1 MSKHNISLPKEGV
14 EEVEEEIEVMELG
27 EKGGGDEK
35 KGEAGSDTNTNTD
48 SQHFLERGVAAA
60 TATWLSG
67 LPSIKNFEQFVPI
80 SSEVTSDTTALAP
93 SGSFVHSTIREHL
106 HNLQD
111 IDSRLCSRKFL
122 PSLRAAAEIQNSIAQ
137 FQTKIFSILA
147 RYNLTAIMVPN
158 RNEYGGRRLK
168 ESRLRAVVRDSKR
181 VQGAMAELDTLK
193 VGAGQFFI
201 RAVTDDRSP
210 VSVCFSSWAAG
221 LAGAVQMILRRVV
234 DRYSGSHSKM
244 TLAGMHLPSMVS
256 GTKRLNSVHPS
267 RESFIAGVNE
277 KLSGDTTLDTS
288 SSIFN
293 NAIKRAYSEFLVTVD
308 SASTDVSSP
317 YRNVLRQARYDP
329 SIQST
334 LNIKTD
340 PSLDIGMLI
349 PRPSMAN
356 IVTTNRS
363 HQRSKEEILS
373 QQDHIVEDVSRTFQ
387 QHLQDK
393 GRKRHIPLPEDG
405 SLELLTAATIDQR
418 EWTHHITQLF
428 SQAFLETMTSVLA
441 LSFEQ
446 DDPFSSV
453 GFDAIKKRVIPVAAS
468 NTSRRVALNMHT
480 LVEKHLLAAG
490 NLFINFVVAPT
501 DDIIEGRPVALNI
514 PVLAVVTKTEDTT
527 HVHLTDRLLVH
538 DKQVGDALR
547 SQNNSRVSSR
557 DTTVAED
564 KPEGPRLVGCLPIIH
579 TLTSDDTFHYETSS
593 LFQSLAADW
602 FHALTSLGATG
613 KIGATIA
620 VGVLDA
626 LTKPKLVDKDG
637 KVIPESD
644 KQKRQTNHRSLRHSM
659 ELMNL
664 MNQSLASWGHSG
676 HNANL
681 TSYWSGASA
690 IRSLAAQRSMSRQL
704 TVHPES
710 LDETESTI
718 RRQLLSSM
726 LEANTFNPL
735 DGLPLNMESDESE
748 QNTLVRMLTSLPRA
762 VSEVLN
768 VSGFMEVLR
777 RFSLPLGKDH
787 YSVKRNLRAVDHL
800 MSALG
805 NMTLQSVVNA
815 MDEDGDPWHGVNTAP
830 SFVVEPN
837 RMRALTR
844 LSSSYRRHNLSHC
857 LASERS
863 TNVMIPICRTRGAVA
878 GLLSGFG
885 QKGNVVLPVALF
897 SKLISSKITLDRRC
911 RLSGQGAKLNDSIL
925 DFVKRAAGW
934 RPRQHQKDNSVY
946 LGFSKDDYVMLLSY
960 LWFNT
965 AIISLTDT
973 NAIAVID
980 TFSPGLG
987 QSIYSDFVAVRSM
1000 IDNYY
1005 RNQTEYSVRSLV
1017 ERHTKMKSEKTSIGG
1032 IVKSLSPEEI
1042 NHVLDQLA
1050 TNLTAFTTYRETDID
1065 NENRTVSSFKDVN
1078 QVSRL
1083 PVTIKPTQYKKM
1095 SGFVECLRSVV
1106 DAALKFRPFIK
1117 IHRAFG
1123 EKSPTDSFKPLSI
1136 EDMVTS
1142 SISATAG
1149 GIPTRG
1155 PVGHRRT
1162 IDIRAR
1168 DPVLLAAIRA
1178 DNQAKAASAAV
1189 AAAKAVSSG
1198 GDIDEA
1204 QRKADNAAAVAAAD
1218 PDPPKHT
1225 LIIPDHM
1232 SVASLMNIVKQ
1243 IHPEMPG
1250 LDLLALAVTDLYELL
1265 VPSASTEIIK
1275 RELSEVPSLVQTL
1288 ILVGMWMC
1296 EAMAGHP
1303 DILTDGVTAM
1313 ADLSVGL
1320 LAEATLV
1327 VSRLQKT
1334 YCPIPPAAF
1343 GMTGVLHP
1351 NSETFAKMSQSFLAT
1366 TIDKLVAGQHHHHGL
1381 RDNDSSTAETIGLIA
1396 LKYNKQIRGNDT
1408 IAASGT
1414 ESNGGDNA
1422 AAVPPTTSTGT
1433 IDDVQAVARG
1443 VSIVPQ
1449 MDIDMKEH
1457 LMNPIDV
1464 FSEKALPHFDLVVCP
1479 FQKRNPLLNPDMT
1492 RRLSSLH
1499 QGMITLPQEIRT
1511 DDWDSILAG
1520 NTAGYTLPHYAA
1532 TSFNSALDSI
1542 MANPSQTAAMVA
1554 REIVNYATAIV
1565 GQRRDIAERLEEC
1578 LSKGK
1583 NVLSVPI
1590 FPNSTTASQEADPV
1604 LLRAI
1609 KESIFI
1615 MTKPPKNPLTSIG
1628 SGSMDYNLTP
1638 SAILDGW
1645 TGLSVLTW
1653 PDQRVLSSGL
1663 SEPVVFSRSDD
1674 LSVKSDVVRQH
1685 LTSIPAFR
1693 ERLVS
1698 ATRSIFELCVVTSIL
1713 SSDERARR
1721 AARTVLMRISERS
1734 PVLSDIKIGQMAN
1747 LVSTLASPKR
1757 YKSFLKIVSNE
1768 RVRIAHLTGSSSTY
1782 DSHLQSEGLEDPLYA
1797 EIYGSRSGK
1806 EGSIRGSADNFWMG
1820 VFDHSLPIAHDDD
1833 FGDRDD
1839 HGIDFAS
1846 DKGQLFP
1853 SVVNTYASLS
1863 SEAIRD
1869 GSGKRTAKY
1878 NQAIRN
1884 IAKYVKGLVKTDSEG
1899 MPKDTTLDRLAAA
1912 QRCYSQISTAMT
1924 NAAFG
1929 CRSSSTYAV
1938 DTHEPDETLRARRE
1952 ADSVLA
1958 ALLRNMAPRVLEG
1971 GTYTPPGNS
1980 HIVPETT
1987 VRATARAMS
1996 TVSHVLMGKIILP
2009 SLSTQSPFAYAYR
2022 TFLAAAGVTGHND
2035 LVAAAIF
2042 DRLTSNDL
2050 ALFLGGSLLQRGLF
2064 ISFFLNSV
2072 LFGRIGKEISVNN
2085 LSSKARCQ
2093 LTKVVDFC
2101 VALRHLFSSN
2111 NRDTHGY
2118 SVSDKSIAAA
2128 VSKVYGT
2135 LRTLRRT
2142 ASITP
2147 FQTNLPQ
2154 SLTTADRKHGPRVKR
2169 SSTLSD
2175 VLKGGSVIHPALLS
2189 NYSEKTIRSRLSKV
2203 IHRHGQ
2209 QARRRA
2215 QESSL
2220 LECMDYELLSSRQR
2234 HQQRGEKGT
2243 ASAPGEYISTLD
2255 NQHYGYCNVYADDEF
2270 GNCNN
2275 YDSDTDEDMDDSEN
2289 LTSSSDSGT
2298 DSSSDEWSDFHSD
2311 DDDFDGDFRYDPL
2324 RHMSNRGHR
2333 GSDSDT
2339 GRTESD
2345 DESLDSDDNN
2355 CQSMTINR
2363 RQRKANRAIYGP
2375 GFLTSSLETGSSRQA
2390 LVDHLR
2396 RMGGYIDPGEEEEEE
2411 EELIGSSSSEEED
2424 DDKANVS
2431 GKSTKGDKHLTR
2443 RQHKER
2449 LARVLREFAPKDITI
2464 RNGEI
2469 TNVVL
2474 VDSSKLVSLMSEYES
2489 TSSAS
2494 ERKRI
2499 RIDNDMV
2506 DADEKAGGSGD
2517 GDGVLPKAYLSRRIQ
2532 KPRHLRAALVR
2543 NTAHV
2548 MRTLEANL
2556 NIVHQSLYNSGP
2568 SAMDQETVIEER
2580 VLSAN
2585 DLNAII
2591 ANRDRLVYDVS
2602 QTAPTL
2608 FGSYDLKPE
2617 VRTSAG
2623 AAGGDAPP
2631 GLPMESVIDARKVMH
2646 PDTTGYGYLAVPIK
2660 TVNNALPSASSLSY
2674 LDLVTVT
2681 ALALARSFRV
2691 TTGFAVEELVR
2702 SRNSLDE
2709 MRGALE
2715 TLITSPEGTRV
2726 KVKSTLLNDI
2736 VSTRMAHVDS
2746 LLGLTSPV
2754 VFINQ
2759 ALPEGPE
2766 RRQNESQILIV
2777 IRGVNSE
2784 QLVPEAVS
2792 STTDLL
2798 EFLTSSK
2805 RMGTLAP
2812 QTSLSLYHMSVV
2824 DNLLGLST
2832 NRLKGAVSLEVGG
2845 GVLETC
2851 TDDIFSRRSVKLLEY
2866 CRKVGFK
2873 AEMSVGPIKRFLPT
2887 GTIPDVTISV
2897 VNDPAYHHLLQA
2909 DAPDASGAS
2918 ITMSAVGNLYG
2929 MIDTISCMAA
2939 RCVEAVQ
2946 AISSREDNNGS
2957 KEDNDDATDPKSVIK
2972 DLKRRMKSMTKTS
2985 LKLSSS
2991 SSGREDICG
3000 STLAPRNRIPV
3011 FSNTILDAAYAIRS
3025 SIATIIG
3032 DVRTQFGVP
3041 RFSGPSQKARVT
3053 LQQFEQLVESL
3064 TAIGHHRAHIHSIAN
3079 RLAAAHGELEKV
3091 QCMRRMGLSESLGA
3105 FVAVAT
3111 TMAPYR
3117 AYGGKPNNASVWLKD
3132 MDLIGSLTGRELHNI
3147 RKARQ
3152 IVDKS
3157 MISLDLMADHL
3168 DTLVATCSAE
3178 TELSTAKRSK
3188 CGDYLIHPETQVL
3201 VCLAPSKSR
3210 EGPGTE
3216 SIAFNSGDQQTMER
3230 ELAWNRTAMAR
3241 VQLAALRFGRPE
3253 IGSIFSIDEGDK
3265 KPLDTVIASLSE
3277 SLARPSSQRKSVVP
3291 TVNGPSS
3298 QRAAETIAASLA
3310 ASGAGLT
3317 EAATIAGAAASEVTS
3332 LSKMT
3337 KAALPVAKS
3346 MAYIPVVYDNWQH
3359 INKMAA
3365 VRSLASSTATA
3376 NCAGHRLVRASE
3388 SRDLAA
3394 ILQAHSRHKYGSY
3407 NQAAIVSMFCGTSS
3421 PVVLTIPLSSSS
3433 PEASSSDVATPP
3445 GLLAGLGVTK
3455 ISSLQL
3461 PPTSGDA
3468 AATSSEKDDDRVST
3482 GSTKAETLEFR
3493 LQSLVQKLSERG
3505 RLNKFD
3511 EYQRLQ
3517 RVREQ
3522 VNRALHIQSEI
3533 KASVDSGGLVKGGE
3547 APILSDDVRSN
3558 LSNMLTA
3565 KRMAISDFEKLID
3578 DLSKN
3583 SAPSSEANN
3592 NLSGS
3597 SGIGP
3602 LKLLTGRLQSTKDI
3616 GESDERIVQLA
3627 ENTPQLR
3634 VFLLLLDHTFSRQL
3648 RSIITDLGE
3657 YYKTMSSLSVDT
3669 VTAVN
3674 RTREMAEIE
3683 ARRSID
3689 LDANKIVPAFEDAK
3703 ILFQRELDAIHS
3715 ARTEVLTKTTEL
3727 NGLATTIRDSV
3738 AEVTDRINTGIVT
3751 FDVPEFL
3758 SLGSK
3763 YDSENIVKDQLMEFA
3778 KRNSGSAFDVLSDD
3792 IASAAM
3798 TTRTP
3803 VGSEGNQETGNALIS
3818 AVVKTIASGQEIVH
3832 VDYGSAIDQYPNN
3845 IVLPN
3850 TADQYRLVDHQ
3861 KREQDRLLSV
3871 TKFLDVLARRAELL
3885 SQRADVIAND
3895 IEELEDRRRRSIEI
3909 YNKQLE
3915 TRLHDLEQNIGII
3928 ITTLKTHIGNDL
3940 AQSTSLVSLGAEV
3953 DRLLHRIYRDNDGS
3967 IDTQGRV
3974 YEIRRALENVLSAPN
3989 ADSGIG
3995 GAGNSDVKMIEETV
4009 TAARVNA
4016 ATDSSTDTPKIEAST
4031 ETVISESVAPFN
4043 CFLRP
4048 LHTALAQ
4055 LESMFITS
4063 GGALSRPV
4071 PNDDARPDLQMMTIK
4086 DLCSSVLS
4094 AQGSKEPESTAS
4106 AIVRGICESCAM
4118 MIFNLHTP
4126 IHASDHEFEF
4136 DGLQSRERLQRLL
4149 KAALN
4154 TASESLLDNQD
4165 AVVRERILS
4174 FMEGNNGSVKNL
4186 KFTVKQRVACLTPVN
4201 TSMGRIPSI
4210 VWPNT
4215 VIIPTSELFDCP
4227 GLAYDKFRS
4236 MASRSWD
4243 PVVANAAKEA
4253 RSIVGTL
4260 ARTTPA
4266 AEALYFPSKD
4276 ERRFFNSICDG
4287 ILKGMGPKAS
4297 SVFNTTCDQNLARRD
4312 PVTGLPVFVGRLGNR
4327 LGTPSPDTSQDT
4339 VAVDS
4344 SVSRTD
4350 SIANTTTSSP
4360 HIDTSTNGNSTGIN
4374 NSSNANTHNTS
4385 DKTKSMSAVFALQY
4399 QQLDM
4404 EASFM
4409 VAPGANL
4416 NRHKEERL
4424 RIYNLTD
4431 LNNVRHLDTDINLA
4445 ASSITSRILEVVHS
4459 AVGDDDAI
4467 CSDVTKS
4474 LLLGSVATLVA
4485 EKTCTRQNDP
4495 SNLIESYNSARNIVE
4510 RTIGTSGD
4518 WCRGTNAEDMF
4529 GLQVAYRHRLFP
4541 ACGVSHT
4548 NTRAM
4553 EKIKTIGAEEFL
4565 SCYPRYRAARACLT
4579 KANPNTHCPIVADRF
4594 EENPQLLHEVRG
4606 LLSENTRARIG
4617 LGADRLSGAIAT
4629 LQNQVAEEW
4638 KGYRH
4643 GHGLVALRKVVS
4655 APNVDQGDQSNAAA
4669 NLAVGVMADSIVDTL
4684 SVMSAAAG
4692 RQRAPPPVASLNR
4705 STIKKLST
4713 EVENIASESPGL
4725 ERLTSAGTS
4734 ALSAILAGGTGTG
4747 QTSTSLSSER
4757 DANTAA
4763 VQRIFGNIF
4772 SNLEEA
4778 SRRLTALVGSGRRRY
4793 DEVRQLS
4800 DNATSLALR
4809 LSEEA
4814 AGRDVFSV
4822 REDIDRHLMRESLS
4836 EVKRAVGSGFL
4847 RGKGSSLHGSASLSS
4862 LLDRNEVA
4870 SGRLCASSISSG
4882 RRIAAGIDEFNASTL
4897 ISRYVAL
4904 DPEWSPIPMLS
4915 RETRQLLQ
4923 RPEAITARALLSE
4936 ESKLLT
4942 ELVLYNTRDTPL
4954 ERAVDR
4960 ILLQPY
4966 LVQHAKRFDSV
4977 DPTFPLA
4984 LTGSTHCMLSAMDV
4998 RNHPRSLLANL
5009 NLHVTDTTSFFKNL
5023 ERFEKLTGRHGDT
5036 YEMTHHQNCN
5046 CPFELH
5052 HDFRPSVDEHLVPSF
5067 AYSRPEVTLDDVQD
5081 KPYQAQNMLNDKHY
5095 LMAITKV
5102 DPTISGAAILRRVS
5116 EWSEMGVGSRYVG
5129 TYEPTRAA
5137 LAASTFKTSGVNI
5150 DIIVR
5155 PDNARGVLGILGC
5168 HRRHVCALTAK
5179 LCATTSM
5186 PSAFRMVRTPTT
5198 NTENE
5203 FASDM
5208 LQMALPHN
5216 VYIQKNKMNAASSS
5230 FCNVLEQL
5238 TDHLGREILA
5248 DLSEALLVGDT
5259 SVPSSIGAEAAA
5271 ALSSLSGI
5279 IERPDKSKSNNDSS
5293 VTSTSTTSNAT
5304 SVGHFQLIN
5313 SAMRQT
5319 VCRSLR
5325 NRLVSDINRMP
5336 FSDHSTTAL
5345 AYDFLTADGYT
5356 TDEKIDRIDNQLL
5369 GAIDCGSRGNNK
5381 NGHSVESKTLLNQLS
5396 VIFTAI
5402 SQEVSDAQFTAILDN
5417 LEARIV
5423 NNNYH
5428 KQTGKSVTDHTAR
5441 GALADTINTE
5451 LSRVIAFMRILKSN
5465 VVPNLTSNILK
5476 RKVAL
5481 YLSLLSGRSRLE
5493 NLFKFGL
5500 SNSGSIDLSHLQ
5512 PLTKSVHIE
5521 DTILYSRVHP
5531 LLAMALPANCSA
5543 LLQQEQN
5550 DPTLCIRQRKPLASF
5565 LNHPN
5570 TKHMTRSARAVI
5582 GAGGGHAMGLLPSSL
5597 VLHEMTI
5604 STTDG
5609 AVDTISREQFHS
5621 LGSRDPLVVI
5631 TPFKE
5636 GSGLELP
5643 KMNSAPIIMQS
5654 AGGVQRTPCSYLQVS
5669 MPTQFSGVV
5678 TNTGVV
5684 PLSAPQ
5690 TFEYTR
5696 RDGTRLNLKRL
5707 QPAVLCSDAV
5717 TNVLDAVSRADL
5729 TLKGISVRFG
5739 YMPELISAI
5748 AAVQKRSTQAV
5759 IDSMVAAAASTPS
5772 SSIDPVNGDIVVT
5785 GGVFPTPESLTPR
5798 RFIKDSEGQQYINNR
5813 PSAWGING
5821 KLQARL
5827 LPRMFVDNP
5836 LSMASVNGVPLTDQG
5851 RQLSMEK
5858 GRTLAFDGILSVGGI
5873 LKSAD
5878 DERLAPLRAS
5888 WNQLVNLRN
5897 KLSAAGSTIR
5907 DQLATSVGI
5916 KDAEATISKLY
5927 NQFRILEKGLDV
5939 IAQEAAKTIAVSD
5952 MLLGGS
5958 GGDPSTALMCPVNPE
5973 SLGILGAIGSL
5984 VRTGTSLFAE
5994 SRTRGITALHNT
6006 FRNKLVLNSA
6016 GGRVLAEHGLIYGLG
6031 EELIGDSDSIAGKLA
6046 RNVGQGEDGTSSD
6059 RSRWRLATIHK
6070 ILPPPSMGTA
6080 SFVSRSIAGS
6090 NLTGYDMK
6098 RNAIEKLLLS
6108 REDIL
6113 NNVVRAMASVGGVTT
6128 SLPSVTLMATLPD
6141 ISNCDARDLN
6151 KMLFDQS

>member
-1 MSKHNISLPKEGV
+1 MATSDMSLPEDKIGEMGDNEEEEEEEKEEEEEEEEEEMNKKKKKDGDTNIS
-14 EEVEEEIEVMELG
+14 I
-27 EKGGGDEK
+27 
-35 KGEAGSDTNTNTD
+35 D
-48 SQHFLERGVAAA
+48 SQHYLERSIAAA
-60 TATWLSG
+60 TAAWLSG
-67 LPSIKNFEQFVPI
+67 LPSIKNFEQFVPL
-80 SSEVTSDTTALAP
+80 SSEVTSNVTEL
-93 SGSFVHSTIREHL
+93 SHSESYVYSTVREHL
-106 HNLQD
+106 PKSQE
-111 IDSRLCSRKFL
+111 IDSRLCQRKFL

-181 VQGAMAELDTLK
+181 VQGAMAELEALK

-201 RAVTDDRSP
+201 RAVTEDISP

-221 LAGAVQMILRRVV
+221 LAGAVQIILRRIV
-234 DRYSGSHSKM
+234 DKYSGSHSKFI
-244 TLAGMHLPSMVS
+244 LAGMHLPSTIS
-256 GTKRLNSVHPS
+256 GAKGRISVQPS
-267 RESFIAGVNE
+267 RESFLAAVNG
-277 KLSGDTTLDTS
+277 KLSGNTTLDTP

-293 NAIKRAYSEFLVTVD
+293 AALKRAYSEFLITVET
-308 SASTDVSSP
+308 ASTDVSST
-317 YRNVLRQARYDP
+317 YRNVLRQTRFDP
-329 SIQST
+329 NNQCGN
-334 LNIKTD
+334 NIRTD

-349 PRPSMAN
+349 PHSSMDK
-356 IVTTNRS
+356 IVTADRS
-363 HQRSKEEILS
+363 YQRSNEEIES
-373 QQDHIVEDVSRTFQ
+373 QQDNIVEDVSRAFQ
-387 QHLQDK
+387 QHLRNR
-393 GRKRHIPLPEDG
+393 GRKRHISPSDDKTSET
-405 SLELLTAATIDQR
+405 SVVATSDQR
-418 EWTHHITQLF
+418 EWAHHITQLF

-441 LSFEQ
+441 LTFEQ
-446 DDPFSSV
+446 AEPFSSV
-453 GFDAIKKRVIPVAAS
+453 GLNGIRKSVIPVTAS
-468 NTSRRVALNMHT
+468 NTSRRVALNIHT
-480 LVEKHLLAAG
+480 LVERHLLSAG
-490 NLFINFVVAPT
+490 NLIFNFVVAPA
-501 DDIIEGRPVALNI
+501 DDKIEGRPVALNI
-514 PVLAVVTKTEDTT
+514 PVLAVITKTEDST

-538 DKQVGDALR
+538 DKQVSDAVHA
-547 SQNNSRVSSR
+547 QNDSRASSR

-564 KPEGPRLVGCLPIIH
+564 KSEDPRLVGCLPIIH
-579 TLTSDDTFHYETSS
+579 TSTRDATSHYETSS

-602 FHALTSLGATG
+602 FHTITSLGATG
-613 KIGATIA
+613 KIGATVA
-620 VGVLDA
+620 VGVLEA
-626 LTKPKLVDKDG
+626 LTKPKLVNKDG
-637 KVIPESD
+637 EIIPETD
-644 KQKRQTNHRSLRHSM
+644 REKRQTNRRSLRHSM

-664 MNQSLASWGHSG
+664 LSQSLASWGHSG

-690 IRSLAAQRSMSRQL
+690 IRSLAAQKAMSRQS
-704 TVHPES
+704 TVHPDT
-710 LDETESTI
+710 LDETEATI

-735 DGLPLNMESDESE
+735 DVLPPNMEDDGSE
-748 QNTLVRMLTSLPRA
+748 EKTLVRMLSTLPHS

-768 VSGFMEVLR
+768 VSGFMEMLR
-777 RFSLPLGKDH
+777 RFSLPLGQDR
-787 YSVKRNLRAVDHL
+787 YSTKRNLRAIDHL
-800 MSALG
+800 MSGLG

-815 MDEDGDPWHGVNTAP
+815 MDAEGDPWRGVDTAP
-830 SFVVEPN
+830 SFVVEPK
-837 RMRALTR
+837 RMRALAR
-844 LSSSYRRHNLSHC
+844 LSSSYRRHNLSHR
-857 LASERS
+857 LVGERS

-878 GLLSGFG
+878 GLLSGYG

-911 RLSGQGAKLNDSIL
+911 RLSGQHAKLNDSIL

-934 RPRQHQKDNSVY
+934 RSRQHQKDNSVY
-946 LGFSKDDYVMLLSY
+946 SGFSKDDYVMLLSY

-1005 RNQTEYSVRSLV
+1005 HNQTEYSTQSLID
-1017 ERHTKMKSEKTSIGG
+1017 RHNKLKSEKTSNGDIA
-1032 IVKSLSPEEI
+1032 KFLSPEEI
-1042 NHVLDQLA
+1042 NLVLDQLA
-1050 TNLTAFTTYRETDID
+1050 KNLAAFTTYRETDVS
-1065 NENRTVSSFKDVN
+1065 NENGAVHPFTDAN
-1078 QVSRL
+1078 QLSRL
-1083 PVTIKPTQYKKM
+1083 HVTIEPAQYEKI
-1095 SGFVECLRSVV
+1095 SGFIECLKSVV
-1106 DAALKFRPFIK
+1106 DAAIKFRPFVK

-1123 EKSPTDSFKPLSI
+1123 EKAPNDSFKPLSI
-1136 EDMVTS
+1136 EEMVTS
-1142 SISATAG
+1142 SISASAD

-1155 PVGHRRT
+1155 PVGHRRM
-1162 IDIRAR
+1162 IDINAT

-1178 DNQAKAASAAV
+1178 DNQAKAASAAT
-1189 AAAKAVSSG
+1189 AAAARAVSG
-1198 GDIDEA
+1198 EGDIDEA
-1204 QRKADNAAAVAAAD
+1204 QSKADDAKDVVAGD
-1218 PDPPKHT
+1218 PVPPQHT
-1225 LIIPDHM
+1225 LIIPNHM
-1232 SVASLMNIVKQ
+1232 SVISLINIVKH

-1265 VPSASTEIIK
+1265 VPTAAAQKIK
-1275 RELSEVPSLVQTL
+1275 RELKEIPKLVQTL

-1303 DILTDGVTAM
+1303 DILSDGVHAM

-1320 LAEATLV
+1320 IAEAALS

-1343 GMTGVLHP
+1343 GMTGVLNP
-1351 NSETFAKMSQSFLAT
+1351 KSETFTKMSQSFLAT
-1366 TIDKLVAGQHHHHGL
+1366 TIDKLVAGQHHHGL
-1381 RDNDSSTAETIGLIA
+1381 RDNDSSTAEIISLIA
-1396 LKYNKQIRGNDT
+1396 QKYNKQVRDNDT
-1408 IAASGT
+1408 IPTSEAGSTDG
-1414 ESNGGDNA
+1414 NNA
-1422 AAVPPTTSTGT
+1422 ATSQPTTSGGT
-1433 IDDVQAVARG
+1433 FDDDHTAARDI
-1443 VSIVPQ
+1443 SRAPQ

-1457 LMNPIDV
+1457 LMNPIDI
-1464 FSEKALPHFDLVVCP
+1464 FSERALPHFDFVVCP
-1479 FQKRNPLLNPDMT
+1479 FQKRNPLLNPDMI

-1499 QGMITLPQEIRT
+1499 QGMITLPQAT
-1511 DDWDSILAG
+1511 KTKDWDLILAG
-1520 NTAGYTLPHYAA
+1520 NAAGSTLPRYAA

-1542 MANPSQTAAMVA
+1542 MANPRQTAAMVA
-1554 REIVNYATAIV
+1554 REIVNHATAII
-1565 GQRRDIAERLEEC
+1565 GQRRDISERLEEC

-1583 NVLSVPI
+1583 NALLAPI
-1590 FPNSTTASQEADPV
+1590 SPDSTTASQTDPA

-1609 KESIFI
+1609 RETIFI
-1615 MTKPPKNPLTSIG
+1615 MTKPPSNPLTGMG
-1628 SGSMDYNLTP
+1628 SGNNDNNIVP

-1663 SEPVVFSRSDD
+1663 SEPVIFSRSDD
-1674 LSVKSDVVRQH
+1674 LSVNSDIVRQH
-1685 LTSIPAFR
+1685 LTSIPTFR
-1693 ERLVS
+1693 ERLVA
-1698 ATRSIFELCVVTSIL
+1698 ATRSVFELCVVTSIL
-1713 SSDERARR
+1713 SSDENARR
-1721 AARTVLMRISERS
+1721 AARTVLMRIAERS
-1734 PVLSDIKIGQMAN
+1734 PVLSEIKVGQVAN
-1747 LVSTLASPKR
+1747 LVSTLASPKQ
-1757 YKSFLKIVSNE
+1757 YKSFLEIVSNE
-1768 RVRIAHLTGSSSTY
+1768 RVRIAHLTGSASLHNC
-1782 DSHLQSEGLEDPLYA
+1782 HLRSEDLKDPLYA
-1797 EIYGSRSGK
+1797 EIYGSATGEESCF
-1806 EGSIRGSADNFWMG
+1806 RGSSDVFWMG
-1820 VFDHSLPIAHDDD
+1820 VFDQSLPIAHEDD
-1833 FGDRDD
+1833 FGNQNDR
-1839 HGIDFAS
+1839 GTNLAS
-1846 DKGQLFP
+1846 DRYQLFP

-1863 SEAIRD
+1863 ADAIRD

-1899 MPKDTTLDRLAAA
+1899 MPKDTTLDQLAAA

-1924 NAAFG
+1924 NAAIG

-1938 DTHEPDETLRARRE
+1938 DTYEPDETVRARRE

-1958 ALLRNMAPRVLEG
+1958 ALLRNIAPRILEG
-1971 GTYTPPGNS
+1971 AAYSPSGNS
-1980 HIVPETT
+1980 HVVPEAS
-1987 VRATARAMS
+1987 VKATARAMA
-1996 TVSHVLMGKIILP
+1996 TVSHVLVAKTILP
-2009 SLSTQSPFAYAYR
+2009 SLSPQSPFASTYR
-2022 TFLAAAGVTGHND
+2022 TFLAAAGVTAYGD
-2035 LVAAAIF
+2035 LVATAIF
-2042 DRLTSNDL
+2042 DRLTPNDL
-2050 ALFLGGSLLQRGLF
+2050 TLFLGGSLLQRGLF
-2064 ISFFLNSV
+2064 ISFFLNNM
-2072 LFGRIGKEISVNN
+2072 LFGRIGKDITTSN
-2085 LSSKARCQ
+2085 LSSRALSQ
-2093 LTKVVDFC
+2093 LTKLVDFC
-2101 VALRHLFSSN
+2101 VALRHLFSST

-2118 SVSDKSIAAA
+2118 AVSDKSIAAA
-2128 VSKVYGT
+2128 VSKIYRT
-2135 LRTLRRT
+2135 LRTLKGT
-2142 ASITP
+2142 TSKTS
-2147 FQTNLPQ
+2147 FQTNL
-2154 SLTTADRKHGPRVKR
+2154 SRAITVVHRKQAPHIKRV
-2169 SSTLSD
+2169 STLSD
-2175 VLKGGSVIHPALLS
+2175 VLRGGSIIHPSLLN
-2189 NYSEKTIRSRLSKV
+2189 NYSDRTIRSRLSKA
-2203 IHRHGQ
+2203 IHRQGQ
-2209 QARRRA
+2209 RVRRRA
-2215 QESSL
+2215 QENSL
-2220 LECMDYELLSSRQR
+2220 LECMDYELLRSRQW
-2234 HQQRGEKGT
+2234 HQLGGEKET
-2243 ASAPGEYISTLD
+2243 ASIPAEHNLTFD
-2255 NQHYGYCNVYADDEF
+2255 KRHYGRYDVYDDTDFDSCTE
-2270 GNCNN
+2270 
-2275 YDSDTDEDMDDSEN
+2275 YDSDTDEDMDDSEK

-2298 DSSSDEWSDFHSD
+2298 GSSSDEWSDFDSN
-2311 DDDFDGDFRYDPL
+2311 DDDFEGEIRYDPL
-2324 RHMSNRGHR
+2324 RHMDKFSRGR
-2333 GSDSDT
+2333 RESDSDT

-2345 DESLDSDDNN
+2345 NESLDSDDNN
-2355 CQSMTINR
+2355 CQNIAINR

-2375 GFLTSSLETGSSRQA
+2375 GFLTSSLETGSSREMLADQ
-2390 LVDHLR
+2390 LR
-2396 RMGGYIDPGEEEEEE
+2396 RMGGYIDIGEEEESMMSSSSEEEEEE
-2411 EELIGSSSSEEED
+2411 EEED
-2424 DDKANVS
+2424 KKKGVRS
-2431 GKSTKGDKHLTR
+2431 STKQHRYLTR
-2443 RQHKER
+2443 RQHRER
-2449 LARVLREFAPKDITI
+2449 IARVLREFAPKDITI
-2464 RNGEI
+2464 RNGKI
-2469 TNVVL
+2469 TNVAL
-2474 VDSSKLVSLMSEYES
+2474 VDSSKLVSLMSEYEN

-2494 ERKRI
+2494 DRKRI
-2499 RIDNDMV
+2499 RIDNSMLGD
-2506 DADEKAGGSGD
+2506 DNGTDGGD
-2517 GDGVLPKAYLSRRIQ
+2517 DVLPKAYLTRRIQ

-2548 MRTLEANL
+2548 MRTLQANL
-2556 NIVHQSLYNSGP
+2556 NIVHHSLYDSGP

-2580 VLSAN
+2580 VLSAS

-2608 FGSYDLKPE
+2608 FGSYDLRPE
-2617 VRTSAG
+2617 ARASAG
-2623 AAGGDAPP
+2623 AGGDAPP
-2631 GLPMESVIDARKVMH
+2631 GLPMESVADARKVMH
-2646 PDTTGYGYLAVPIK
+2646 PDNAGYGYLAVPVR
-2660 TVNNALPSASSLSY
+2660 TVRNTLTSASSLSY

-2715 TLITSPEGTRV
+2715 TLITSPEGARV
-2726 KVKSTLLNDI
+2726 KVKNTLLNDI
-2736 VSTRMAHVDS
+2736 VSMRMAHVDS
-2746 LLGLTSPV
+2746 VLGLTSPV

-2759 ALPEGPE
+2759 ALPEGPD
-2766 RRQNESQILIV
+2766 RRQNESQTLIV

-2798 EFLTSSK
+2798 EFLTSTK
-2805 RMGTLAP
+2805 RMGISKP
-2812 QTSLSLYHMSVV
+2812 QAGLSLYHMSVV
-2824 DNLLGLST
+2824 DNLLGPSPD
-2832 NRLKGAVSLEVGG
+2832 RLKGAVSLEVGG

-2851 TDDIFSRRSVKLLEY
+2851 TDDIFSRRSIRLSEY
-2866 CRKVGFK
+2866 CHKVSFM
-2873 AEMSVGPIKRFLPT
+2873 ADRSVGPIHRFCPT
-2887 GTIPDVTISV
+2887 GTIPDVTVSV
-2897 VNDPAYHHLLQA
+2897 VNDPAYHRLVQA
-2909 DAPDASGAS
+2909 DGPEASGAA
-2918 ITMSAVGNLYG
+2918 ITMSAIGSLYG
-2929 MIDTISCMAA
+2929 MMDTISCLAA
-2939 RCVEAVQ
+2939 RCVEASQ
-2946 AISSREDNNGS
+2946 AIASRGDSSS
-2957 KEDNDDATDPKSVIK
+2957 AIDPKAAIK
-2972 DLKRRMKSMTKTS
+2972 DLKKKMRSMTKTP
-2985 LKLSSS
+2985 LKMSSS
-2991 SSGREDICG
+2991 VSEDDDICE
-3000 STLAPRNRIPV
+3000 STLAPKNRIPV
-3011 FSNTILDAAYAIRS
+3011 FSNTIIDAAYAIRS
-3025 SIATIIG
+3025 SVATIIG
-3032 DVRTQFGVP
+3032 DARTQFGVP
-3041 RFSGPSQKARVT
+3041 RLRGPSEKARVM
-3053 LQQFEQLVESL
+3053 LRQFEQLVESV

-3079 RLAAAHGELEKV
+3079 RLAAAHAELEKF
-3091 QCMRRMGLSESLGA
+3091 QSMRRMGLSESLGA
-3105 FVAVAT
+3105 LVAIAT

-3117 AYGGKPNNASVWLKD
+3117 AYIGKPNNASVWLKD
-3132 MDLIGSLTGRELHNI
+3132 LDLIGSLTGRELYNI

-3152 IVDKS
+3152 IVDRS
-3157 MISLDLMADHL
+3157 MVSLDLMADHL
-3168 DTLVATCSAE
+3168 DTLVSTCSEE
-3178 TELSTAKRSK
+3178 TELSTAKRSG

-3201 VCLAPSKSR
+3201 VYLAPSKSTER
-3210 EGPGTE
+3210 EGSSTNTATF
-3216 SIAFNSGDQQTMER
+3216 SNGDQQTIYR
-3230 ELAWNRTAMAR
+3230 QLATNRTAMAR
-3241 VQLAALRFGRPE
+3241 VQLAALRFGRPD
-3253 IGSIFSIDEGDK
+3253 IRSIFSIDEGDRQ
-3265 KPLDTVIASLSE
+3265 PLDTVIASLSE
-3277 SLARPSSQRKSVVP
+3277 SLCRPSSERKNVVL
-3291 TVNGPSS
+3291 TVNDGPSS
-3298 QRAAETIAASLA
+3298 QRVAETVAASLA

-3317 EAATIAGAAASEVTS
+3317 EAATIAGATSEVTS
-3332 LSKMT
+3332 LNSLT
-3337 KAALPVAKS
+3337 KATVPAAKS

-3359 INKMAA
+3359 INKTAA
-3365 VRSLASSTATA
+3365 ARPLAASAATA
-3376 NCAGHRLVRASE
+3376 HCAGFKLVRASE

-3407 NQAAIVSMFCGTSS
+3407 NQAAIVSMFCGASS
-3421 PVVLTIPLSSSS
+3421 PVVLTIPMSSS
-3433 PEASSSDVATPP
+3433 PQSPFGDVATPP

-3461 PPTSGDA
+3461 PPTSTDA
-3468 AATSSEKDDDRVST
+3468 AASTTAGADMTTISENNDDRTSPGT
-3482 GSTKAETLEFR
+3482 TKAETIEFR
-3493 LQSLVQKLSERG
+3493 LQSLVQRLSERG
-3505 RLNKFD
+3505 TLKKFS
-3511 EYQRLQ
+3511 EYQSLQ
-3517 RVREQ
+3517 RVRDQ
-3522 VNRALHIQSEI
+3522 VNRALSILSEV
-3533 KASVDSGGLVKGGE
+3533 KATVDNGGLVEGGE
-3547 APILSDDVRSN
+3547 APNLSDNVRSN
-3558 LSNMLTA
+3558 LSAMLTA
-3565 KRMAISDFEKLID
+3565 KRMATNDFETLIG

-3583 SAPSSEANN
+3583 SAPSGEASNN
-3592 NLSGS
+3592 TSNGSGP
-3597 SGIGP
+3597 GT
-3602 LKLLTGRLQSTKDI
+3602 LELVVRRLQSVKDI
-3616 GESDERIVQLA
+3616 GGADDGIFQLA
-3627 ENTPQLR
+3627 ENIPRLR

-3648 RSIITDLGE
+3648 RSVITDLGE

-3669 VTAVN
+3669 VAAVN
-3674 RTREMAEIE
+3674 RAREMAETQ
-3683 ARRSID
+3683 AKRSID
-3689 LDANKIVPAFEDAK
+3689 LDANKIVPAFEEAK
-3703 ILFQRELDAIHS
+3703 IMFQRELDAIHS

-3738 AEVTDRINTGIVT
+3738 AEVTDRINTGIVS

-3758 SLGSK
+3758 ALGTK
-3763 YDSENIVKDQLMEFA
+3763 YDSENSVRNQLMDFA
-3778 KRNSGSAFDVLSDD
+3778 KRNSGSAFDVTSDD

-3798 TTRTP
+3798 TSRAHEDS
-3803 VGSEGNQETGNALIS
+3803 GGNQETGTALIS
-3818 AVVKTIASGQEIVH
+3818 AVAKTIAAGQEVVH
-3832 VDYGSAIDQYPNN
+3832 VDYGSAIDLYPGN

-3871 TKFLDVLARRAELL
+3871 TKFLDVLAHRAERL
-3885 SQRADVIAND
+3885 SQRADAIAND
-3895 IEELEDRRRRSIEI
+3895 LAELEDRRRRSVEI

-3953 DRLLHRIYRDNDGS
+3953 DRLLQRIYRDSDGS
-3967 IDTQGRV
+3967 VDTQNRMQ
-3974 YEIRRALENVLSAPN
+3974 EIRRAVENILRSHNV
-3989 ADSGIG
+3989 DRGIIGGGIG
-3995 GAGNSDVKMIEETV
+3995 DDVNMIEEMV
-4009 TAARVNA
+4009 TASRVNT
-4016 ATDSSTDTPKIEAST
+4016 ATEFPPEPSIDKGKT
-4031 ETVISESVAPFN
+4031 ETYSSEGSNSEALASENVAPFN
-4043 CFLRP
+4043 CFLGP
-4048 LHTALAQ
+4048 LHVALAQ
-4055 LESMFITS
+4055 LETMFITA
-4063 GGALSRPV
+4063 GGALSRPA
-4071 PNDDARPDLQMMTIK
+4071 PNDNGLTRDSSYHVRPDIQMMAIK
-4086 DLCSSVLS
+4086 DLCSSVLL
-4094 AQGSKEPESTAS
+4094 AQGSRVPESTAS
-4106 AIVRGICESCAM
+4106 AVVRGICERCAM

-4136 DGLQSRERLQRLL
+4136 DGLQSRERLRRLL
-4149 KAALN
+4149 EAALN
-4154 TASESLLDNQD
+4154 AASKGPSDNQD
-4165 AVVRERILS
+4165 AVRERILS

-4201 TSMGRIPSI
+4201 TVMGAVPSI

-4266 AEALYFPSKD
+4266 AEALYFPCKD

-4287 ILKGMGPKAS
+4287 IIKGMGPKAS
-4297 SVFNTTCDQNLARRD
+4297 SVFNTTCDQDLAHRD
-4312 PVTGLPVFVGRLGNR
+4312 PITGLPVFVGRH
-4327 LGTPSPDTSQDT
+4327 GTRFGESTDASQN
-4339 VAVDS
+4339 VAVDG
-4344 SVSRTD
+4344 T
-4350 SIANTTTSSP
+4350 AALTTS
-4360 HIDTSTNGNSTGIN
+4360 D
-4374 NSSNANTHNTS
+4374 NT
-4385 DKTKSMSAVFALQY
+4385 KIMPAVLALQS
-4399 QQLDM
+4399 QQIDM
-4404 EASFM
+4404 GASFT

-4424 RIYNLTD
+4424 RISNLTD

-4445 ASSITSRILEVVHS
+4445 ASSITSRILEVIYS

-4467 CSDVTKS
+4467 CTDITKS

-4485 EKTCTRQNDP
+4485 EKTCARQNDP

-4510 RTIGTSGD
+4510 NTIGTSGG

-4541 ACGVSHT
+4541 SCGISPM
-4548 NTRAM
+4548 NIQAM
-4553 EKIKTIGAEEFL
+4553 EKMKTIGAEEFL
-4565 SCYPRYRAARACLT
+4565 SCYPRYRAARACLSNADPKT
-4579 KANPNTHCPIVADRF
+4579 QCPIVADRF
-4594 EENPQLLHEVRG
+4594 EENPQLLREVQG
-4606 LLSENTRARIG
+4606 LLSETTRARIG
-4617 LGADRLSGAIAT
+4617 LGTDRLSGAIAT
-4629 LQNQVAEEW
+4629 LQNQLAEEW
-4638 KGYRH
+4638 KGYHRQ
-4643 GHGLVALRKVVS
+4643 GHNYAALRKAVS
-4655 APNVDQGDQSNAAA
+4655 APGVGQGDQSNAAA
-4669 NLAVGVMADSIVDTL
+4669 NLAVGAMADSIVDTL

-4692 RQRAPPPVASLNR
+4692 RQWAPPPAASMDR

-4713 EVENIASESPGL
+4713 EIENIASESPGL

-4747 QTSTSLSSER
+4747 HASASVTSER

-4763 VQRIFGNIF
+4763 VQRIFSNIF

-4814 AGRDVFSV
+4814 AGRDVYSV

-4836 EVKRAVGSGFL
+4836 EVKRAVGSGLL
-4847 RGKGSSLHGSASLSS
+4847 RGKGSSLHSSASLSS

-4870 SGRLCASSISSG
+4870 SGRLCASSIGSG
-4882 RRIAAGIDEFNASTL
+4882 RRIAAGVDEFNASTL
-4897 ISRYVAL
+4897 LSRYVAL

-4923 RPEAITARALLSE
+4923 RPEAITAKALLSE

-4942 ELVLYNTRDTPL
+4942 ELVLYNTRDTLL

-4960 ILLQPY
+4960 IVLQPY

-5036 YEMTHHQNCN
+5036 YAMTHHQNCN
-5046 CPFELH
+5046 CPFDLH

-5067 AYSRPEVTLDDVQD
+5067 AYSRPEVTLEDVQN

-5102 DPTISGAAILRRVS
+5102 DPTITGATVLRRVS

-5129 TYEPTRAA
+5129 TYEPARAT

-5186 PSAFRMVRTPTT
+5186 PSAFRTVQTMNESA
-5198 NTENE
+5198 NTEH
-5203 FASDM
+5203 ASDL

-5216 VYIQKNKMNAASSS
+5216 VYIQKNKMNAALSS

-5238 TDHLGREILA
+5238 TDHLGRDILA
-5248 DLSEALLVGDT
+5248 DLAEALLVGDT
-5259 SVPSSIGAEAAA
+5259 SVPTSMGAEAAA
-5271 ALSSLSGI
+5271 ALSSLSGLVGGMD
-5279 IERPDKSKSNNDSS
+5279 RPADES
-5293 VTSTSTTSNAT
+5293 VTSTTTTTTNATANTTSI
-5304 SVGHFQLIN
+5304 SHIRLID
-5313 SAMRQT
+5313 SAMRQS
-5319 VCRSLR
+5319 VCQSLR
-5325 NRLVSDINRMP
+5325 NKLASDVRRVP
-5336 FSDHSTTAL
+5336 FIDQSTTAL

-5356 TDEKIDRIDNQLL
+5356 TDEKMDRIDNQLL
-5369 GAIDCGSRGNNK
+5369 GAMDNNK
-5381 NGHSVESKTLLNQLS
+5381 NEHSVESKSLLNQLS

-5417 LEARIV
+5417 LEARII
-5423 NNNYH
+5423 NNDNP
-5428 KQTGKSVTDHTAR
+5428 KQARRGVDNHTER
-5441 GALADTINTE
+5441 GILADTITTE
-5451 LSRVIAFMRILKSN
+5451 LSRVIAFMRVLKNN
-5465 VVPNLTSNILK
+5465 VVPNLTRDSLMK
-5476 RKVAL
+5476 KVAL

-5521 DTILYSRVHP
+5521 DTLLYSRVHP

-5543 LLQQEQN
+5543 LLQQEQT
-5550 DPTLCIRQRKPLASF
+5550 DPALCIRQRKPLASF

-5604 STTDG
+5604 TTTDG
-5609 AVDTISREQFHS
+5609 AVDTISRQQFHS

-5643 KMNSAPIIMQS
+5643 NVNSATIIVQS
-5654 AGGVQRTPCSYLQVS
+5654 TKGVQRTPCSYLQVS

-5684 PLSAPQ
+5684 PLSVPQ

-5696 RDGTRLNLKRL
+5696 RDGTRITLRKL

-5729 TLKGISVRFG
+5729 TLKDISVRFG
-5739 YMPELISAI
+5739 YMPELITAI
-5748 AAVQKRSTQAV
+5748 AAVQRRSTQAV
-5759 IDSMVAAAASTPS
+5759 IESMVAAAASTPS
-5772 SSIDPVNGDIVVT
+5772 SSIDPVSGDIVVT

-5798 RFIKDSEGQQYINNR
+5798 RILRASEGHQYASSH

-5836 LSMASVNGVPLTDQG
+5836 LSMAAVNGVPLTDQG
-5851 RQLSMEK
+5851 RQLAMEK
-5858 GRTLAFDGILSVGGI
+5858 GKTIAFDGVLSVGGI
-5873 LKSAD
+5873 LTSSD

-5897 KLSAAGSTIR
+5897 KLSAAGSAIR
-5907 DQLATSVGI
+5907 NQLATSAGM
-5916 KDAEATISKLY
+5916 KDAETTVSKLY
-5927 NQFRILEKGLDV
+5927 DQFRILEKGLDV

-5958 GGDPSTALMCPVNPE
+5958 GGDPSTALMCPVKPE
-5973 SLGILGAIGSL
+5973 SLGILGVIGSPL
-5984 VRTGTSLFAE
+5984 RTGTSLFAD
-5994 SRTRGITALHNT
+5994 SRAQGITALRNT
-6006 FRNKLVLNSA
+6006 FRNRLVLNSA

-6046 RNVGQGEDGTSSD
+6046 RNAGREKDGTGND
-6059 RSRWRLATIHK
+6059 RSHWRIATINK
-6070 ILPPPSMGTA
+6070 ILPSPRVGTA
-6080 SFVSRSIAGS
+6080 SFISRNIAGS

-6098 RNAIEKLLLS
+6098 RDAIERLLLS

-6113 NNVVRAMASVGGVTT
+6113 NNVVRAMASTGGALT
-6128 SLPSVTLMATLPD
+6128 SLPPVASMSTLPQV
-6141 ISNCDARDLN
+6141 SNCDARDLN
-6151 KMLFDQS
+6151 KMLFSSQ